1 METTKGSS
9 KSIQRAIARSRRALL
24 AAQRSDGSW
33 DERSDVGPISTAMV
47 YVSLAW
53 LGALS
58 DDDRKKGAAWLRTQ
72 QLADGSFVARPFARS
87 GDLGTTAV
95 AWTAL
100 ALDDAAESHAAAK
113 RAREYV
119 EARGGADAIVDRMK
133 TGDVS
138 AVFCALGGTL
148 DPKKL
153 PDPGLAWCLA
163 MPAVELA
170 ATRVHFG
177 IIMGALMLSAIGR
190 RLRGDWG
197 DDEAGVGPLERV
209 ERKMAAELCRL
220 FQNADGSMNS
230 NTVQTALLLP
240 ALVAMG
246 LPKDEGPVA
255 KGIEWLLSR
264 RVDTIDGGMWFDV
277 FASDVWTTAFTMRAL
292 LRSGS
297 EPGDER
303 ITAAVRWLLSRQ
315 LTVDQPWPNQR
326 RDDVVKRGGWP
337 FQTGNETMADAD
349 DAGVVL
355 SAFGLALEVRE
366 GVTPLPEALARE
378 VRASMDRARV
388 WLRAMQNPDGG
399 WSAFVWGLPERPDG
413 PIMTKPIDVPPDS
426 VIKAIEVMIHPPP
439 DLGDPST
446 EDLTGRVL
454 HGLAACG
461 ARTTDDEVVKA
472 VAFLRRHQCDHGG
485 WWGRWVCNYLASSS
499 YVLSALDALGEDA
512 SQTMVQKGTA
522 FLLDHQ
528 NADGGWGE
536 SIHSYT
542 KPELAGRG
550 PSTAPLTSLVVCA
563 LVDLGLGD
571 RDETKRGVT
580 YLLAKQRPDG
590 TWPNDD
596 YVATNIPPD
605 GFYVYDGAARH
616 MPLEAL
622 GRWARRHE
630 PEILRPGEH
639 WGRWTS
645 AVLDPARER
654 MDPLADA
661 VVDRVHHE
669 GEVKAV
675 NALLRSIFENDDPIP
690 ANLPPLAAKYFEDT
704 EALPDWADPARIV
717 RAQKLFADHGVQI
730 TFGLFCSSLPQSYAA
745 AKGAEVLTRT
755 GGMTRR
761 VHQRIFETA
770 QFLFDVLDVGGL
782 DAKGRGIR
790 SAQRVRLMHAGVRH
804 LLLHAQAHG
813 PGLVGGA
820 AAHAQAM
827 VPWDHAHFGAPIN
840 QEDMAGTLMTFSV
853 VTFDAMRKL
862 GVEATEAEGDD
873 WIHLWAVVGHFLG
886 VERGLVPDGIEDA
899 RDLMDA
905 IRERQWAPSPA
916 GKSLTAA
923 LVEMMQRFFTRGHFR
938 GFTPTM
944 LRYLSGNHCADVLD
958 VAPAN
963 WTLPIVTLGAGLAEL
978 FDRDERETL
987 LEKLFGKLAY
997 EVMEGIIAL
1006 ERDGKRASFRIP
1018 ASLKKTVVPNT

>member
-1 METTKGSS
+1 MEQAKGSS
-9 KSIQRAIARSRRALL
+9 RSIERAIARSRRALIS
-24 AAQRSDGSW
+24 AQRPDGSW

-47 YVSLAW
+47 FVSLAW

-58 DDDRKKGAAWLRTQ
+58 DDDRRKTAAWLRTQ
-72 QLADGSFVARPFARS
+72 QLADGSFVARPFARE

-100 ALDDAAESHAAAK
+100 ALDDAPESHEAAH
-113 RAREYV
+113 RARHYV

-148 DPKKL
+148 DPKRL

-163 MPAVELA
+163 TPGVELA

-209 ERKMAAELCRL
+209 ERKKAAELCRL
-220 FQNADGSMNS
+220 FQNRDGSMNS

-246 LPKDEGPVA
+246 LSNDHGPVA
-255 KGIEWLLSR
+255 DGIAWLLSR
-264 RVDTIDGGMWFDV
+264 RVETTEGGMWFDV

-297 EPGDER
+297 APGDANM
-303 ITAAVRWLLSRQ
+303 TAATKWLLSRQ
-315 LTVDQPWPNQR
+315 LVVDQPWPNQR
-326 RDDVVKRGGWP
+326 QEHAVKRGGWP

-355 SAFGLALEVRE
+355 SALGLALEVRD
-366 GVTPLPEALARE
+366 GLAPLPAELARD
-378 VRASMDRARV
+378 VRDAMDRARL
-388 WLRAMQNPDGG
+388 WLRDMQNPDGG
-399 WSAFVWGLPERPDG
+399 WSAFVWGLPERPEG

-426 VIKAIEVMIHPPP
+426 ILKAIDVMLHPPP

-461 ARTTDDEVVKA
+461 ARTTDDDVSKA
-472 VAFLRRHQCDHGG
+472 VAFLRRHQCEHGG

-512 SQTMVQKGTA
+512 SQAMVQNGIA

-528 NADGGWGE
+528 NVDGGWGE
-536 SIHSYT
+536 SIKSYA

-571 RDETKRGVT
+571 RDETQRGIA

-596 YVATNIPPD
+596 YVATNIPPE

-645 AVLDPARER
+645 AVLDPARQR

-661 VVDRVHHE
+661 VVEQIHHE
-669 GEVKAV
+669 GDVRAV
-675 NALLRSIFENDDPIP
+675 NSLLRCIFENDDPIP
-690 ANLPPLAAKYFEDT
+690 ANLPPRAAKYFVDT
-704 EALPDWADPARIV
+704 ESLPEWADAARIE
-717 RAQKLFADHGVQI
+717 RAQKLFAHHGAQI

-745 AKGAEVLTRT
+745 AHGAEVLMRT

-782 DAKGRGIR
+782 SPAGRGIR

-804 LLLHAQAHG
+804 LLLHAEAHG
-813 PGLVGGA
+813 PTLHGGS
-820 AAHAQAM
+820 AAHAHAL
-827 VPWDHAHFGAPIN
+827 VPWDEARFGAPIN

-862 GVEATEAEGDD
+862 GVETTELEGDD

-886 VERGLVPDGIEDA
+886 IEPGLVPVGIDDA

-905 IRERQWAPSPA
+905 IRERQWAPSGA
-916 GKSLTAA
+916 GKTLAAA

-944 LRYLSGNHCADVLD
+944 VRYLSGNQCADVLD
-958 VAPAN
+958 VAPSN
-963 WTLPIVTLGAGLAEL
+963 WTMPLVAAGAEL
-978 FDRDERETL
+978 ADFFDRDERETL
-987 LEKLFGKLAY
+987 VEKLFGKLAF
-997 EVMEGIIAL
+997 EVMEGVIAL

-1018 ASLKKTVVPNT
+1018 ASLKKTVIPHT